1 MVYGDLKYIS
11 IQMYIPRAISLKKKN
26 LVALDKALSWDSSQV
41 FGFGS
46 LNPFVGEAWVEPPVA
61 KYSLASGANAGSK
74 SGLVVDK
81 KRVVDLESIG
91 LVELDD
97 AMIDLNIFLVCF
109 LFWIILVLGYL

>member
-1 MVYGDLKYIS
+1 MRFF
-11 IQMYIPRAISLKKKN
+11 PSLWFWK
-26 LVALDKALSWDSSQV
+26 SESFCW
-41 FGFGS
+41 GS
-46 LNPFVGEAWVEPPVA
+46 MSRTPVA
-61 KYSLASGANAGSK
+61 KYSLASGANAGFK